1 MRGSAVQVRQVALLA
16 SQTHLRPHSRIVG
29 YLGALAVGLFG
40 LVCSWRIYVNTQLE
54 RDFVWVHF
62 TGSGDLIGSLQ
73 EDDPVAI
80 QGVDV
85 GQVEEIR
92 SDSDGVRVGLRFWKH
107 QRLFRDAQATNVGN
121 GLMGMRFV
129 LLERGVDS
137 THSLDRHA
145 DIPGIFQPGIA
156 EVMSGIEDVVA
167 RVQVL
172 RNRTS
177 ALVEGDSTSAPL
189 PVEVM
194 GKLQTVDR
202 LLDRT
207 DRFERRMR
215 TVAPKVQ
222 GLARTGLDA
231 TRSLD
236 SLEPAALAGL
246 RTTDT
251 LLIQAQGLIA
261 ALDKVAR
268 SSDSVAKSTS
278 NALEPLA
285 RDDSLLVRIRSA
297 LGTIDQIESFVVG
310 KTDIKYHFHFF
321 GGTEHKE

>member
-1 MRGSAVQVRQVALLA
+1 MA
-16 SQTHLRPHSRIVG
+16 SQTHLRPNSRIVG
-29 YLGALAVGLFG
+29 YLAALAVGLIG

-85 GQVEEIR
+85 GQVEEIQSNR
-92 SDSDGVRVGLRFWKH
+92 DGVRVGLRFWKH

-137 THSLDRHA
+137 THSLDRHS

-167 RVQVL
+167 RVQIL

-177 ALVEGDSTSAPL
+177 ALVEGDSNSAPL

-215 TVAPKVQ
+215 IVAPEVR
-222 GLARTGLDA
+222 GLARSGLDA
-231 TRSLD
+231 TRALD
-236 SLEPAALAGL
+236 SMEPAALAGL

-251 LLIQAQGLIA
+251 LLMQAQGLIA
-261 ALDKVAR
+261 DLDKVAR
-268 SSDSVAKSTS
+268 GSDTVARKTST
-278 NALEPLA
+278 ALEPLA

-297 LGTIDQIESFVVG
+297 LGAIDQIESFVVG

>member
-1 MRGSAVQVRQVALLA
+1 
-16 SQTHLRPHSRIVG
+16 
-29 YLGALAVGLFG
+29 
-40 LVCSWRIYVNTQLE
+40 
-54 RDFVWVHF
+54 
-62 TGSGDLIGSLQ
+62 
-73 EDDPVAI
+73 
-80 QGVDV
+80 
-85 GQVEEIR
+85 
-92 SDSDGVRVGLRFWKH
+92 VGLRFWKH

-167 RVQVL
+167 RVQAI
-172 RNRTS
+172 RTRT
-177 ALVEGDSTSAPL
+177 ATFVEGDSASPPLSAD
-189 PVEVM
+189 VM
-194 GKLQTVDR
+194 DKLRTVDG

-215 TVAPKVQ
+215 AVAPKVR

-236 SLEPAALAGL
+236 SVEPAALAGL

-251 LLIQAQGLIA
+251 LLIQAQSLIA
-261 ALDKVAR
+261 AMDKVAR
-268 SSDSVAKSTS
+268 RSDSTARKASDAV
-278 NALEPLA
+278 EPLA

-297 LGTIDQIESFVVG
+297 LGTIDQIEAFVVG
-310 KTDIKYHFHFF
+310 KTDIKYRFHFF
-321 GGTEHKE
+321 GGVEHKE